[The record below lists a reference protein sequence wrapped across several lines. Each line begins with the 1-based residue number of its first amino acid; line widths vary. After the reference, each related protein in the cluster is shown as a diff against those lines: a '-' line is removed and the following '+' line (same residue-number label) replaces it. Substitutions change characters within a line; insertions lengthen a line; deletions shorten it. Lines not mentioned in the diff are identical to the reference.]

1 MYNHP
6 GVLDYCESLY
16 AKSIRSPLLLGF
28 MIDCFEEM
36 LEDEAAKDVN
46 KAQILK
52 RALEVRALCAW
63 RLLPLARVQ
72 YGVFCP
78 LRHRALRIVHV
89 IGFIS

>member
-63 RLLPLARVQ
+63 MEFTPICTCAVWS
-72 YGVFCP
+72 FC
-78 LRHRALRIVHV
+78 LSYFLCV
-89 IGFIS
+89 ILV